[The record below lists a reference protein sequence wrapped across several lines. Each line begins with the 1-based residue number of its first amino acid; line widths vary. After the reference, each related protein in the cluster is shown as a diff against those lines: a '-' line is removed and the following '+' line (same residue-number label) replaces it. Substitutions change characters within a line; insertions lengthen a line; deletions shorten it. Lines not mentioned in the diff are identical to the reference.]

1 MEREAIELS
10 LVVPVSDGDWMA
22 GPADA
27 PVTLVE
33 YSDFECSDAAR
44 LEPMVQEVR
53 RLTGDELRF
62 VYRHLPLSR
71 KHPNAVQAAEASEA
85 AGRQGQFWA
94 MHDLLIA
101 HYDQLTRPDLLRYA
115 VEVGLDVTAFQQ
127 ALEERTYQPD
137 VREDFVGG
145 VQSGADGTPTFYVN
159 GVRYDDW
166 YETPAFLRAVRD
178 AVAAAR
184 QDGRGGKS
192 PG

>member
-1 MEREAIELS
+1 MLLDTNAPS
-10 LVVPVSDGDWMA
+10 LVVPVDRYDWSS
-22 GPADA
+22 GPANA

-53 RLTGDELRF
+53 RLAGDELRF

-94 MHDLLIA
+94 MHDILIA
-101 HYDQLTRPDLLRYA
+101 NYDRLTRPDLLRYA
-115 VEVGLDVTAFQQ
+115 AEIGLDVATFEQ

-137 VREDFVGG
+137 VRQDFVGG
-145 VQSGADGTPTFYVN
+145 VRSGADGTPTFYLN

-166 YETPAFLRAVRD
+166 YETPAFLQAVRD

-184 QDGRGGKS
+184 
-192 PG
+192 

>member
-1 MEREAIELS
+1 MQPDLNVPS
-10 LVVPVSDGDWMA
+10 LVVPVTDADWMV

-53 RLTGDELRF
+53 RLAGDDLRF
-62 VYRHLPLSR
+62 IYRHFPLSR

-85 AGRQGQFWA
+85 AGAQGQFWA
-94 MHDLLIA
+94 MHDVLIA
-101 HYDQLTRPDLLRYA
+101 NYDRLTQPDLLRYA
-115 VEVGLDVTAFQQ
+115 ADLGLDVAAFQH
-127 ALEERTYQPD
+127 ALEARTYQPD
-137 VREDFVGG
+137 VRRDYVGG
-145 VQSGADGTPTFYVN
+145 ARSGADGTPTFYVN

-166 YETPAFLRAVRD
+166 YETPAFLRAVRE

-184 QDGRGGKS
+184 
-192 PG
+192 

>member
-1 MEREAIELS
+1 MPNDINAPS
-10 LVVPVSDGDWMA
+10 LVVPVDRDDWIS
-22 GPADA
+22 GPANA

-53 RLTGDELRF
+53 KLAGDDLRF

-85 AGRQGQFWA
+85 AGRQGKFWE

-101 HYDQLTRPDLLRYA
+101 NYDQLTRPDLLRYA
-115 VEVGLDVTAFQQ
+115 AELGLDVTAFQR
-127 ALEERTYQPD
+127 ALEERTHQAD

-145 VQSGADGTPTFYVN
+145 VRSGADGTPTFYLN

-166 YETPAFLRAVRD
+166 YETPAFLQAVRQ
-178 AVAAAR
+178 AVVATR
-184 QDGRGGKS
+184 
-192 PG
+192 

>member
-1 MEREAIELS
+1 MERGATELS
-10 LVVPVSDGDWMA
+10 LVVPVRDGDWMA

-53 RLTGDELRF
+53 RLAGDEVRF

-85 AGRQGQFWA
+85 AGQQGQFWA
-94 MHDLLIA
+94 MHDVLIA
-101 HYDQLTRPDLLRYA
+101 NYDRLTRADLLRYA
-115 VEVGLDVTAFQQ
+115 ADLGLDVAAFQQ
-127 ALEERTYQPD
+127 ALEARTYQPD

-145 VQSGADGTPTFYVN
+145 VRSGADGTPTFYVN

-166 YETPAFLRAVRD
+166 YETPAFLRAVKA
-178 AVAAAR
+178 AVEAAR
-184 QDGRGGKS
+184 QDGRDGKS
-192 PG
+192 PR